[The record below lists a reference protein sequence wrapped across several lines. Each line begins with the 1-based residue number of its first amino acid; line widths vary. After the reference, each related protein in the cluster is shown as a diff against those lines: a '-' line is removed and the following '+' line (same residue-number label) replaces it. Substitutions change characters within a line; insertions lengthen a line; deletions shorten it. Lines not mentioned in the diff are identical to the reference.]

1 MTKKKLATFRIDP
14 NEWEAFQ
21 EWAKRSGTN
30 ASALLVDYIEQCLDR
45 PPSKISKFLQNETT
59 SNIDYRID
67 TIEKRLKALEE
78 SIEQRIEK
86 FIKRQMAN
94 IQSEVVHPESEV

>member
-1 MTKKKLATFRIDP
+1 MAKKKLATFRINGD
-14 NEWEAFQ
+14 EWEAFQ

-45 PPSKISKFLQNETT
+45 PPAKISIISQNETIN
-59 SNIDYRID
+59 NIDYRID

-78 SIEQRIEK
+78 SIEERIEK
-86 FIKRQMAN
+86 FIKRQIAN
-94 IQSEVVHPESEV
+94 IQSEVVQKESEV